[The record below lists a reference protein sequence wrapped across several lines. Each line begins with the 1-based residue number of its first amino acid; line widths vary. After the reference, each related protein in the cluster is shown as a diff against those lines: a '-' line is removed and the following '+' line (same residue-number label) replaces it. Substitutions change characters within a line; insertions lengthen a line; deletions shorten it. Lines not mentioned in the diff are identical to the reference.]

1 MSYEKRR
8 ILFEHLKILVKAE
21 YEEVFRILK
30 RNKEDWTENSNG
42 IFFDMT
48 AIKEKTMEQLSEYM
62 TFCLENRKAD
72 ERRASQLASLGTE
85 LHQCLTEG
93 YSSR

>member
-1 MSYEKRR
+1 MNYEKRR
-8 ILFEHLKILVKAE
+8 TIFETLKILVKAE

-42 IFFDMT
+42 IFFDMA
-48 AIKEKTMEQLSEYM
+48 AIKDQSLGQLSEYM

-72 ERRASQLASLGTE
+72 ERRASQLATLGSE
-85 LHQCLTEG
+85 LHQCVMTG
-93 YSSR
+93 AGT

>member
-1 MSYEKRR
+1 MNYEKRR
-8 ILFEHLKILVKAE
+8 TIFETLKILVKAE

-42 IFFDMT
+42 IFFDMA
-48 AIKEKTMEQLSEYM
+48 AIKDQTLGQLSEYM

-72 ERRASQLASLGTE
+72 ERRASQLATLGSE
-85 LHQCLTEG
+85 LHQCLMTG
-93 YSSR
+93 AGT

>member
-1 MSYEKRR
+1 MNYEKRR
-8 ILFEHLKILVKAE
+8 TIFETLKILVKAE

-42 IFFDMT
+42 IFFDMA
-48 AIKEKTMEQLSEYM
+48 AIKDQTLDQLSEYM

-72 ERRASQLASLGTE
+72 ERRASQLATLGSE
-85 LHQCLTEG
+85 LHQCLMTG
-93 YSSR
+93 AGT

>member
-1 MSYEKRR
+1 MNYEKRR
-8 ILFEHLKILVKAE
+8 TIFETLKILVKAE

-42 IFFDMT
+42 IFFDMA
-48 AIKEKTMEQLSEYM
+48 AIKDQTLGQLSEYM

-72 ERRASQLASLGTE
+72 ERRASQLATLGSE
-85 LHQCLTEG
+85 LHQCLMAGAGT
-93 YSSR
+93 